1 MTTGFTH
8 TRTPARRPTP
18 AGLVL
23 ALGLLAAPA
32 ALHAQ
37 QTGIVVGTVSDAAS
51 GQPLSG
57 TLVAVVGAQ
66 NNAMTDGRG
75 HFIIRGVRSGAA
87 SVRAQRL
94 GYRPELRPIAVPAG
108 DSVRVSFSL
117 NESAVNLSEVV
128 TTGTGG
134 AVSKRELGAPIG
146 VVDVSQLQEVKPS
159 TDLGS
164 ILEGQVSG
172 VRSTT
177 VGGGVGGAKDL
188 RIRGT
193 SSFTLGQR
201 PVVYVDGVRLD
212 TRATD
217 WTAGLGN
224 QACCNFNGGTGE
236 DRLSDLN
243 PDDIDHVE
251 VLKGA
256 AAATLYGSEASNG
269 VIQIFTKR
277 GKAESA
283 PQWSFA
289 LGQGFDR
296 QRPNYQTKLYPL
308 FSGPDGT
315 QALDMNKTLIKTGP
329 FQSYS
334 AEVQGGAGRATYF
347 VSSDFSK
354 EVGSIQPNDQTKGNV
369 RLNVN
374 WNASD
379 KLTFDARSQFSR
391 DFINSLQSGNNWATL
406 TGNAENGDP
415 RQASKLRPYG
425 EAWISVS
432 DIQKMVTTSDAN
444 RWTGGVTANYAPAP
458 GFTNKVTLGA
468 DVVGEVKQ
476 RFFPQDG
483 NYGSAYVTNGEKT
496 NAQRNYSVYT
506 ADYLGTINFTLPK
519 GIGSTFSFGGQGF
532 YETEVLTAAIGK
544 QFAGPGISTV
554 TAASQTFGAEQYNHA
569 VQIGGLA
576 QNRFSFGDRLF
587 STVGVRVDG
596 NSAFGSGF
604 GYQTYPKIDV
614 AYNLDGYSWLPAT
627 VSSLKLRAAIGSAG
641 KAPGPFDS
649 FQTYQP
655 VAVYANTPALIP
667 QGPGNLK
674 LGPEKSTE
682 IDAGIDAGFF
692 GDRLGLE
699 ASVFQT
705 KVNNAI
711 VPVLLPPSLG
721 FSTTQAQN
729 IGGITNNGWDA
740 SISLLTVQRASFSW
754 RNEIRMDGLTNKV
767 TSLAGHTGVVDAGG
781 NTIRVGYPVGAVF
794 GIAPVSYTPP
804 TASAK
809 FGTWKG
815 TDTAVYFGPSLPTFN
830 LSYAPTLK
838 WSRFTL
844 YSLVTMSRGAWF
856 NNGDYPYRFRQHTG
870 DDYLALLGPGGANTF
885 ASDSAVN
892 YWHTFSAFDS
902 RNTVRLRTIS
912 LGIDVPDRYSTAV
925 GFGRTT
931 MVLAANNIM
940 WWDHCRCNDPD
951 SNWDGAN
958 SFATN
963 TSFLTDP
970 SPRTFRMTIRT
981 RF

>member
-1 MTTGFTH
+1 MTTGFTQS
-8 TRTPARRPTP
+8 RRSARRGRL
-18 AGLVL
+18 AHW
-23 ALGLLAAPA
+23 ALGLVSLVAPL

-37 QTGIVVGTVSDAAS
+37 QTGIVVGTVTDGAS
-51 GQPLSG
+51 RQPLSG
-57 TLVAVVGAQ
+57 TLVGIAGTQLSAQ
-66 NNAMTDGRG
+66 SDGRG
-75 HFIIRGVRSGAA
+75 HFIIRGVRAGPQ

-94 GYRPELRPIAVPAG
+94 GYRLEIKPVSVPAN
-108 DSVRVSFSL
+108 DSVRVNFAL
-117 NESAVNLSEVV
+117 NESAVSLSEVV

-146 VVDVSQLQEVKPS
+146 VVDVSQIQGVKPS
-159 TDLGS
+159 GDLGS
-164 ILEGQVSG
+164 VLEGQVTG
-172 VRSTT
+172 VRSTSL
-177 VGGGVGGAKDL
+177 GGGVGGAKDL

-201 PVVYVDGVRLD
+201 PVVYIDGVRID

-217 WTAGLGN
+217 WTGGLGN
-224 QACCNFNGGTGE
+224 QACCNFNGGTAE

-289 LGQGFDR
+289 LGAGADR
-296 QRPNYQTKLYPL
+296 QRANYQTKLNSL
-308 FSGPDGT
+308 FTGPDGT
-315 QALDMNKTLIKTGP
+315 RALDMNQTLIKTGP

-334 AEVQGGAGRATYF
+334 ASVQGGAGRATYF
-347 VSSDFSK
+347 VSSDVSK

-391 DFINSLQSGNNWATL
+391 DFINALQSGNNWSSL
-406 TGNAENGDP
+406 TGNAQNGDP

-425 EAWISVS
+425 EAWISVA
-432 DIQKMVTTSDAN
+432 DIEKMVSTSDAN
-444 RWTGGVTANYAPAP
+444 RWTGGVTANYAPVAA
-458 GFTNKVTLGA
+458 FTNKFTVGA

-483 NYGSAYVTNGEKT
+483 SYGSAYVTNGEKT

-506 ADYLGTINFTLPK
+506 ADYLGTVNFTLPK
-519 GIGSTFSFGGQGF
+519 GVGSTFSFGGQGF

-576 QNRFSFGDRLF
+576 QNRFNFGDRLF
-587 STVGVRVDG
+587 TTVGVRIDG

-604 GYQTYPKIDV
+604 GYQTYPKVDA
-614 AYNLDGYSWLPAT
+614 AYNLDGYSWLPSV
-627 VSSLKLRAAIGSAG
+627 VSSLKLRAAVGEAG

-655 VAVYANTPALIP
+655 VAVYVNTPALVP

-682 IDAGIDAGFF
+682 IDGGFDAGFF
-692 GDRLGLE
+692 SDRLGVE
-699 ASVFQT
+699 ASVYRTQ
-705 KVNNAI
+705 VNNAI
-711 VPVLLPPSLG
+711 VPVLLSPSLG

-729 IGGITNNGWDA
+729 IGGIVNHGWDVA
-740 SISLLTVQRASFSW
+740 FNLLTLQRPNFSW
-754 RNEIRMDGLTNKV
+754 RNEIRMDGLSNKV
-767 TSLAGHTGVVDAGG
+767 TSLAGNSGVLDAGG

-794 GIAPVSYTPP
+794 GIAPVSYAPP
-804 TASAK
+804 TTAAPY
-809 FGTWKG
+809 GTWKG

-830 LSYAPTLK
+830 LSYAPTVK
-838 WSRFTL
+838 WGRFTM
-844 YSLVTMSRGAWF
+844 YSLVTMARGAWF
-856 NNGDYPYRFRQHTG
+856 DNGDRPYRFRQHTG
-870 DDYLALLGPGGANTF
+870 DEYLSLLGPGGANTF

-892 YWHTFSAFDS
+892 YWHTFNSFDS
-902 RNTVRLRTIS
+902 RDNVRLRTIS
-912 LGIDVPDRYSTAV
+912 MGIDVPDRYSTMLGLGQTV
-925 GFGRTT
+925 VVF
-931 MVLAANNIM
+931 AANNIM
-940 WWDHCRCNDPD
+940 WWDHCHCNDPD

-963 TSFLTDP
+963 SSFLTDP
-970 SPRTFRMTIRT
+970 SPRTFRMTLRT